1 MKLPIQLLPLL
12 LTLLLLIS
20 CTPPPDAKPPAEETG
35 IDEAEGWWQL
45 LDDSVFITKT
55 DPWPPVAGQVVLKA
69 EATEDDMERK
79 FAGTVEYR
87 LAAAEQ
93 NAEPWKPLPK
103 TGEDEYGSVLFE
115 TPITL
120 AAGKTFIQFRVRDE
134 GEPEFTELTNWS
146 VVVE

>member
-1 MKLPIQLLPLL
+1 MKPIIHAFLLLSTLL
-12 LTLLLLIS
+12 LTS
-20 CTPPPDAKPPAEETG
+20 CTPPPPDAEPAAEETG

-79 FAGTVEYR
+79 FAGIVEYR

-93 NAEPWKPLPK
+93 NTEPWKPLPK
-103 TGEDEYGSVLFE
+103 TGEDEDGSVLFQ

-134 GEPEFTELTNWS
+134 GEAESTELTNWA